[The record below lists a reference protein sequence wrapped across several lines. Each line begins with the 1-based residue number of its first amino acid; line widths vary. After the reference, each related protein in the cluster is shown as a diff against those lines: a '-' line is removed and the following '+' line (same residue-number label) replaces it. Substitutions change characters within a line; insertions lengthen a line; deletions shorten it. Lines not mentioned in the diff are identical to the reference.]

1 MNFWNTFLSNQLTAA
16 TTPKKLADAPASPDE
31 LVRLQQLLTERIK
44 AVDACMGYSASTGL
58 RDALSIVDAVIRER
72 QTKSLREA
80 GYG

>member
-16 TTPKKLADAPASPDE
+16 TAPKKSADAPASLDE
-31 LVRLQQLLTERIK
+31 LVRLQQLLTDRIQ
-44 AVDACMGYSASTGL
+44 AAEACMGYGATIGL

-72 QTKSLREA
+72 QNKSLREA